1 MAVGHGMFGGS
12 ISLTGAVFLSRLPD
26 LFGDLEGHHQD
37 IVIHSLFPHFSQMLV
52 TGADVV
58 LYNCLVAM
66 CDRIGQWELAA
77 FLAMSGCQTASL
89 VRKS

>member
-1 MAVGHGMFGGS
+1 MFGGS
-12 ISLTGAVFLSRLPD
+12 ISLTTVPFYKSRLPD
-26 LFGDLEGHHQD
+26 LFFRDVGRSSSRYC
-37 IVIHSLFPHFSQMLV
+37 HSFFVPSLYYHMLV

-58 LYNCLVAM
+58 LYNCLVAV

-77 FLAMSGCQTASL
+77 SLAISGCQAASL